1 MLGQMATEARSR
13 DGVVDGV
20 RVDLV
25 RLHETWMELLF
36 PRQRTAK
43 HSVLGK
49 WQPSSTVDT
58 AKYRL
63 WSGIGVPIV
72 GLLYPLMLV
81 GLATR
86 FYAKRFDSAATRIGL
101 VGVVLLMTLVWGGLT
116 LLARVQFGANAR
128 GFYAVLA
135 ASVVA
140 VVASGLAMTFRSV
153 GGRFVTVAVAYPFGM
168 TAVLLPP
175 VVAALFSPAV
185 GDIVL
190 TGSVPLA
197 EWMLDRIFFVGG
209 FDEYLSR
216 NYDLDQWG
224 GLGYVILWFVVAV
237 PLGWVLGILVSLANL
252 ARPSGEDA
260 DGPNAGANP
269 DADPE

>member
-1 MLGQMATEARSR
+1 MATEDRSR
-13 DGVVDGV
+13 DGLVDGV

-36 PRQRTAK
+36 PRQRTAT

-49 WQPSSTVDT
+49 WKPSSTADR
-58 AKYRL
+58 AKYRV
-63 WSGIGVPIV
+63 WSALGVPLV
-72 GLLYPLMLV
+72 GLLYPLLLV

-86 FYAKRFDSAATRIGL
+86 FYARRFDSAATRIGL
-101 VGVVLLMTLVWGGLT
+101 VGVIVLTTVVWGGLT

-140 VVASGLAMTFRSV
+140 VVASALAMTFRAK
-153 GGRFVTVAVAYPFGM
+153 GGRFVTVALAYPFGM
-168 TAVLLPP
+168 TAILLPP
-175 VVAALFSPAV
+175 VVAALFSPTV
-185 GDIVL
+185 GDVVL

-197 EWMLDRIFFVGG
+197 EWMLDRVFFVGG
-209 FDEYLSR
+209 FDEYLSE

-224 GLGYVILWFVVAV
+224 GLGYVIMWFVIAV
-237 PLGWVLGILVSLANL
+237 PLGWLLGILVSLANL
-252 ARPSGEDA
+252 ARPSGEE
-260 DGPNAGANP
+260 DGPRGPNP
-269 DADPE
+269 DAE

>member
-1 MLGQMATEARSR
+1 MSTEARSR

-20 RVDLV
+20 RVDLI

-49 WQPSSTVDT
+49 WQPSEPLDR

-63 WSGIGVPIV
+63 WSVLGVPIV

-86 FYAKRFDSAATRIGL
+86 FYARRFDSAAARIGL
-101 VGVVLLMTLVWGGLT
+101 VGVLVLMTVVWGGLT
-116 LLARVQFGANAR
+116 LLARVQFGATAD

-140 VVASGLAMTFRSV
+140 IVASGLAMTFRSV
-153 GGRFVTVAVAYPFGM
+153 GGRFVTVALAYPFGM
-168 TAVLLPP
+168 TALLLPP
-175 VVAALFSPAV
+175 VVAALFSPDI
-185 GDIVL
+185 GGIVL
-190 TGSVPLA
+190 TKSVPLA
-197 EWMLDRIFFVGG
+197 EWLLDKVFFVGG
-209 FDEYLSR
+209 FDEYLSS

-252 ARPSGEDA
+252 ARPSGDEGDT
-260 DGPNAGANP
+260 GPGATP
-269 DADPE
+269 DAE

>member
-1 MLGQMATEARSR
+1 MSTEARGR
-13 DGVVDGV
+13 NGVVDAV
-20 RVDLV
+20 RVDLI

-49 WQPSSTVDT
+49 WEPSTTADR
-58 AKYRL
+58 AKYRA
-63 WSGIGVPIV
+63 WSALGVPVV
-72 GLLYPLMLV
+72 GLLYPLLLV

-86 FYAKRFDSAATRIGL
+86 FYARRFDSAATRIGL
-101 VGVVLLMTLVWGGLT
+101 VGVVVVTILAWGTLT
-116 LLARVQFGANAR
+116 LLARAQFGADAR

-140 VVASGLAMTFRSV
+140 VVSSALAMTFRAK
-153 GGRFVTVAVAYPFGM
+153 GGRFVTVLLAYPFGM
-168 TAVLLPP
+168 TTVLLPP
-175 VVAALFSPAV
+175 VVAALFSPAI

-197 EWMLDRIFFVGG
+197 EWLLDKVFFVGG
-209 FDEYLSR
+209 FDEYLR
-216 NYDLDQWG
+216 TNYDLDQWG

-237 PLGWVLGILVSLANL
+237 PLGWALGILVSLANL
-252 ARPSGEDA
+252 ARPSGESD
-260 DGPNAGANP
+260 DGPAGPAP
-269 DADPE
+269 DAE

>member
-1 MLGQMATEARSR
+1 MATEDRNR
-13 DGVVDGV
+13 DGLVDGV

-36 PRQRTAK
+36 PRQRTAT

-49 WQPSSTVDT
+49 WQPSEPVDR
-58 AKYRL
+58 AKYRI
-63 WSGIGVPIV
+63 WSALGVPLV

-86 FYAKRFDSAATRIGL
+86 FYARRLDSTATRIGL
-101 VGVVLLMTLVWGGLT
+101 VGVVVLTAVVWGALS
-116 LLARVQFGANAR
+116 LLARAQFGANAR

-140 VVASGLAMTFRSV
+140 VAASVLAMTFRAK
-153 GGRFVTVAVAYPFGM
+153 GGRFVTVALAYPFGM
-168 TAVLLPP
+168 TTVLLPP
-175 VVAALFSPAV
+175 VVAALFSPTV
-185 GDIVL
+185 GDVVL

-197 EWMLDRIFFVGG
+197 EWLLDKVFFVGG
-209 FDEYLSR
+209 FDEYLSS

-224 GLGYVILWFVVAV
+224 GLGYVIMWFVIAV

-252 ARPSGEDA
+252 ARPSGED
-260 DGPNAGANP
+260 DGPQGTA
-269 DADPE
+269 PEAE

>member
-1 MLGQMATEARSR
+1 MATEARSR

-49 WQPSSTVDT
+49 WEPSSTTDR
-58 AKYRL
+58 AKYRV
-63 WSGIGVPIV
+63 WSAIGVPLV

-86 FYAKRFDSAATRIGL
+86 FYARRFDSAATRIGL
-101 VGVVLLMTLVWGGLT
+101 VGVVVVTTLAWGALT
-116 LLARVQFGANAR
+116 LAARVQFGANAR

-140 VVASGLAMTFRSV
+140 IVSSGLAMTFRSV

-197 EWMLDRIFFVGG
+197 EWMLDKIFFVGG
-209 FDEYLSR
+209 FDEYLR
-216 NYDLDQWG
+216 TNYDLDQWG
-224 GLGYVILWFVVAV
+224 GLGYVILWFVIAV

-252 ARPSGEDA
+252 ARPSGEDEE
-260 DGPNAGANP
+260 GPQGPNP
-269 DADPE
+269 DAE

>member
-1 MLGQMATEARSR
+1 MATEARSR

-20 RVDLV
+20 RADLI

-49 WQPSSTVDT
+49 WEPSEPLDR

-63 WSGIGVPIV
+63 WSALGVPLV

-86 FYAKRFDSAATRIGL
+86 FYARRFDSAAARIGI
-101 VGVVLLMTLVWGGLT
+101 VGVVVLVTVAWGALT
-116 LLARVQFGANAR
+116 LAARVQFGAEAR

-135 ASVVA
+135 ASIVA
-140 VVASGLAMTFRSV
+140 VVSSALAMAFRAK
-153 GGRFVTVAVAYPFGM
+153 GGRLVTVGLAYPFGM
-168 TAVLLPP
+168 TTVLLPP

-185 GDIVL
+185 GDVVL

-197 EWMLDRIFFVGG
+197 EWLLDRVFFVGG
-209 FDEYLSR
+209 FDEYLR
-216 NYDLDQWG
+216 TNYDLDQWG
-224 GLGYVILWFVVAV
+224 GLGYVILWFVVAI
-237 PLGWVLGILVSLANL
+237 PLGWILGILVSLANL
-252 ARPSGEDA
+252 ARPSGESEA
-260 DGPNAGANP
+260 GPDSGTNP
-269 DADPE
+269 DAE

>member
-1 MLGQMATEARSR
+1 MATEDRNR

-36 PRQRTAK
+36 PRQRTAT

-49 WQPSSTVDT
+49 WQPSTTTDR
-58 AKYRL
+58 AKYQA
-63 WSGIGVPIV
+63 WSAVGVPV
-72 GLLYPLMLV
+72 VVLLYPLLLV

-86 FYAKRFDSAATRIGL
+86 FYARRFDSAAARIGL
-101 VGVVLLMTLVWGGLT
+101 AGVVVLTTVVWGGLT

-140 VVASGLAMTFRSV
+140 VAASALAMTFRAK
-153 GGRFVTVAVAYPFGM
+153 GGRFVTIALAYPFGM
-168 TAVLLPP
+168 TAILLPP
-175 VVAALFSPAV
+175 VVAALFSPTV
-185 GDIVL
+185 GDVVL

-197 EWMLDRIFFVGG
+197 EWMLDKVFFVGG
-209 FDEYLSR
+209 FDEYLSE

-224 GLGYVILWFVVAV
+224 GLGYVIMWFVIAV
-237 PLGWVLGILVSLANL
+237 PLGWLLGILVSLANL
-252 ARPSGEDA
+252 ARPSGGSD
-260 DGPNAGANP
+260 DGPERANA
-269 DADPE
+269 DAE